1 MMIKFDDSWVEE
13 EAPVKVILVDDER
26 LALIGL
32 RKSLEREV
40 NEIEVVATYSDPT
53 EVMTG
58 VLIHRPDVVFL
69 DIHMPE
75 IDGLDL
81 GRQIQ
86 AAAPGVEI
94 IFVTSYDQYAVRA
107 FELYALDYIMKPI
120 QQGRLHQTLLR
131 VKEKLKLK
139 RANITRD
146 SKLPLICCFNQLQFK
161 LPGMD
166 AQTVK
171 WRTSK
176 AQELFVYLLHHRNQI
191 VYRSTLLELLWP
203 ELEESK
209 TLHQLYTAIYHVRQ
223 TLKANNMDMIT
234 IQSGHLEAGYKLET
248 GDAQVDTELWESE
261 MRQWKVVDANT
272 ADAYEHVLSLY
283 KGTYLGNYE
292 YIWAEHERER
302 LRYLW
307 LYHMRQLSEFY
318 EQQGMQR
325 KAIEITECIQ
335 DMLPN
340 EEESCFTLMKL
351 YDSMNEV
358 LGVEEQYR
366 LLTTRMQQDLDMP
379 VSEHINEWYQSWKS
393 GAHIIGK

>member
-1 MMIKFDDSWVEE
+1 M
-13 EAPVKVILVDDER
+13 KVILVDDER

-32 RKSLEREV
+32 RKSIERELDGV
-40 NEIEVVATYSDPT
+40 EVVATYSDST

-58 VLIHRPDVVFL
+58 VLLHRPDVVFL

-120 QQGRLHQTLLR
+120 QQGRLRQTLLR
-131 VKEKLKLK
+131 VNEKLKLK
-139 RANITRD
+139 RVNITRD
-146 SKLPLICCFNQLQFK
+146 IKLPLICCFNQIRFK

-176 AQELFVYLLHHRNQI
+176 AQELFAYLLHHRNQM

-203 ELEESK
+203 EFEESK
-209 TLHQLYTAIYHVRQ
+209 VQHQLYTTIYHVRR
-223 TLKANNMDMIT
+223 TLKAHHMDMIT
-234 IQSGHLEAGYKLET
+234 IRSGDLEAGYRLET
-248 GDAQVDTELWESE
+248 GDAQLDTELWESE
-261 MRQWKVVDANT
+261 MRQWKVVDDST
-272 ADAYEHVLSLY
+272 AEAFERVLRMYE
-283 KGTYLGNYE
+283 GTYLGNYE
-292 YIWAEHERER
+292 YVWAEHERER

-307 LYHMRQLSEFY
+307 LYHMRQLSDFY
-318 EQQGMQR
+318 EQRGMQR
-325 KAIEITECIQ
+325 KAIEVAESIQ
-335 DMLPN
+335 NMLPH
-340 EEESCFTLMKL
+340 EEESYFALMRL

-366 LLTTRMQQDLDMP
+366 LLTSRMEQNLDMP
-379 VSEHINEWYQSWKS
+379 VSENIKEWYHRWKS
-393 GAHIIGK
+393 GIPIT